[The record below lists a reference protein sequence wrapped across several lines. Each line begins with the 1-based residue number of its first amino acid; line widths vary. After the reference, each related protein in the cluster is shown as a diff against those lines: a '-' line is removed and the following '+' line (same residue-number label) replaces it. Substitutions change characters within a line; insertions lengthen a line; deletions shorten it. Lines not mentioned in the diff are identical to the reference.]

1 MWGKKKNARS
11 PAQETT
17 KNWKKD
23 SGQSIDNFKS
33 KAKKKQTPPKNN
45 VAVSELS
52 ISSSYSSSHPEQKL
66 QRNKEPDHNTNRRPP
81 QPPKKKEGKSKKTM
95 IKFCLEK
102 SLCFSHG
109 QRRQNHQKRSKEGC
123 VALRSG

>member
-1 MWGKKKNARS
+1 VWGKKKNARS
-11 PAQETT
+11 PAQEMT

-23 SGQSIDNFKS
+23 SGKSISTFKS
-33 KAKKKQTPPKNN
+33 KAKKKQTPSKNN

-66 QRNKEPDHNTNRRPP
+66 HKNKEPDHNTKRRPP
-81 QPPKKKEGKSKKTM
+81 QSLKKKEGKSKKTM

-102 SLCFSHG
+102 SLCF
-109 QRRQNHQKRSKEGC
+109 
-123 VALRSG
+123 